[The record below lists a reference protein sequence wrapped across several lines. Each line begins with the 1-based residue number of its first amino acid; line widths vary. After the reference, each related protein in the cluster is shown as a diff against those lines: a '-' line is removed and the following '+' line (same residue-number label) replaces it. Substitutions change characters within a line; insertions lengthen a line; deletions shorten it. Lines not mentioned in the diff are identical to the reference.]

1 MDPGVQISVP
11 APAPVG
17 VLIACARVQIC
28 GITCCGR
35 SNFEQHCACKKH
47 LRKAAIAAAAAA
59 AADGT
64 GGPIFEAGTYS
75 ESESQTQA
83 PLAGLQEQ
91 CRSYCK
97 QVRLCLDRQPHC
109 LFPQASRR
117 RAYCKSSL
125 CNNAWNLVHVCQL
138 NYAWPCCDPCYR
150 SSCHFT
156 RRCVRMVEPLIARGS
171 FAENGDLFCLTSC
184 VRMTQSH
191 HIHARAQCKT
201 RCACARR

>member
-1 MDPGVQISVP
+1 M
-11 APAPVG
+11 
-17 VLIACARVQIC
+17 QIC

-64 GGPIFEAGTYS
+64 GGPIFEAGTFS

-97 QVRLCLDRQPHC
+97 QVRLCLDRQATLSP
-109 LFPQASRR
+109 SRGLHFQSCS
-117 RAYCKSSL
+117 AAKSMRHS
-125 CNNAWNLVHVCQL
+125 
-138 NYAWPCCDPCYR
+138 R
-150 SSCHFT
+150 
-156 RRCVRMVEPLIARGS
+156 
-171 FAENGDLFCLTSC
+171 
-184 VRMTQSH
+184 
-191 HIHARAQCKT
+191 
-201 RCACARR
+201 

>member
-1 MDPGVQISVP
+1 MCGPELDPTRVVMVVVTV
-11 APAPVG
+11 APAV
-17 VLIACARVQIC
+17 VLNACTYAQIC

-64 GGPIFEAGTYS
+64 GGPIFEAGTFS

-97 QVRLCLDRQPHC
+97 QVWPCLG
-109 LFPQASRR
+109 LGFVF
-117 RAYCKSSL
+117 RAYS
-125 CNNAWNLVHVCQL
+125 
-138 NYAWPCCDPCYR
+138 
-150 SSCHFT
+150 
-156 RRCVRMVEPLIARGS
+156 
-171 FAENGDLFCLTSC
+171 
-184 VRMTQSH
+184 
-191 HIHARAQCKT
+191 
-201 RCACARR
+201 